1 VDFDMG
7 RVSDKRERLV
17 ESATKLF
24 HQAGFKDTSIAD
36 IAEDSG
42 VPLGNVYYYFQ
53 TKDDLVAAVIEM
65 RTEAIK
71 AEARQWEE
79 NPDPRERLLSLL
91 DLQISMKDNIAKYGC
106 PIGSM
111 CQELDKERPPVAS
124 EADGLMN
131 WVLIW
136 ITRQF
141 EEMGQ
146 KQADQFGLQLMS
158 ALQGCGV
165 VANALKDPKI
175 IELEMARLKTWIKEM

>member
-1 VDFDMG
+1 MG

-24 HQAGFKDTSIAD
+24 HQAGLKDTSIAD

-42 VPLGNVYYYFQ
+42 VPLGNVYYYFK
-53 TKDDLVAAVIEM
+53 TKEDLVAAVIEQ

-71 AEARQWEE
+71 NEARKWDE
-79 NPDPRERLLSLL
+79 NPDPRQRLLNLL
-91 DLQISMKDNIAKYGC
+91 DLQVSKKDEIAQYGC

-124 EADGLMN
+124 EADGLME
-131 WVLIW
+131 WVLKW

-141 EEMGQ
+141 KEMGQ
-146 KQADQFGLQLMS
+146 KQADQFGLQLTA

-175 IELEMARLKTWIKEM
+175 VEREIARLKTWIKEM

>member
-1 VDFDMG
+1 MG

-24 HQAGFKDTSIAD
+24 HQAGLKDTSIAD

-42 VPLGNVYYYFQ
+42 VPLGNVYYYFK
-53 TKDDLVAAVIEM
+53 TKEDLVAAVIEQ
-65 RTEAIK
+65 RTEALK
-71 AEARQWEE
+71 EEARKWDEI
-79 NPDPRERLLSLL
+79 PDPKQRLLSLL
-91 DLQISMKDNIAKYGC
+91 DLQVSRKDEIAKYGC

-111 CQELDKERPPVAS
+111 CQELDKERPPVAK
-124 EADGLMN
+124 EADGLMK
-131 WVLIW
+131 WVLEW

-141 EEMGQ
+141 KEMGQ
-146 KQADQFGLQLMS
+146 KQADQYGLQLTA

-175 IELEMARLKTWIKEM
+175 VEKEIARLRAWIKDI

>member
-1 VDFDMG
+1 MG
-7 RVSDKRERLV
+7 RVSDKRERLI

-24 HQAGFKDTSIAD
+24 HQVGLKDTAIAD

-42 VPLGNVYYYFQ
+42 VPLGNVYYYFK
-53 TKDDLVAAVIEM
+53 TKDDLVAAVIEQ
-65 RTEAIK
+65 RTEMIK
-71 AEARQWEE
+71 GQAKQWDEI
-79 NPDPRERLLSLL
+79 PDPRLRLLCLL
-91 DLQISMKDNIAKYGC
+91 DMQENMKEETAQYGC

-111 CQELDKERPPVAS
+111 CQELDKERPPVAR

-131 WVLIW
+131 WVLKW

-146 KQADQFGLQLMS
+146 KQADQYGLQLMS
-158 ALQGCGV
+158 ALQGSGV

-175 IELEMARLKTWIKEM
+175 IEWEVERLRTWIKAM

>member
-1 VDFDMG
+1 MG

-42 VPLGNVYYYFQ
+42 VPLGNVYYYFK
-53 TKDDLVAAVIEM
+53 TKDDLAAAVIKQ
-65 RTEAIK
+65 RTEFIK
-71 AEARQWEE
+71 ARAKKWEG
-79 NPDPRERLLSLL
+79 NPDPKARLLNLL
-91 DLQISMKDNIAKYGC
+91 DMHESMKIETAKYGC

-111 CQELDKERPPVAS
+111 CQELDKERPPVAN

-131 WVLIW
+131 WVLKW

-158 ALQGCGV
+158 ALQGCAV
-165 VANALKDPKI
+165 VANALKDPKV
-175 IELEMARLKTWIKEM
+175 IELEMLRLRSWIKEL

>member
-1 VDFDMG
+1 MS
-7 RVSDKRERLV
+7 RVSNKRERLI
-17 ESATKLF
+17 ESACKLF
-24 HQAGFKDTSIAD
+24 HQSGFKDTSIAD

-42 VPLGNVYYYFQ
+42 VPLGNIYYYFK
-53 TKDDLVAAVIEM
+53 TKEDLAAAVIEQ
-65 RTEAIK
+65 RTETIK
-71 AEARQWEE
+71 AQARKWEE
-79 NPDPRERLLSLL
+79 NPDPKARLLNLL
-91 DLQISMKDNIAKYGC
+91 DMQESMKNETAKYGC

-131 WVLIW
+131 WVLKW

-146 KQADQFGLQLMS
+146 KEADQFGLQLMS

-165 VANALKDPKI
+165 VANALKDPKV
-175 IELEMARLKTWIKEM
+175 IEWEIARLKSWIAEM

>member
-1 VDFDMG
+1 MG
-7 RVSDKRERLV
+7 RVSDKRERLI

-42 VPLGNVYYYFQ
+42 VPLGNVYYYFK
-53 TKDDLVAAVIEM
+53 TKEDLVAAVIEQ
-65 RTEAIK
+65 RTENIK
-71 AEARQWEE
+71 EEARRWDKI
-79 NPDPRERLLSLL
+79 PDPRQRLIKLL
-91 DLQISMKDNIAKYGC
+91 DLQLSMKNSIAKYGC

-111 CQELDKERPPVAS
+111 CQELDKERPPVAR
-124 EADGLMN
+124 EADGLMD
-131 WVLIW
+131 WVLKW

-141 EEMGQ
+141 EEMRQ
-146 KQADQFGLQLMS
+146 KQADQYGLQLTA

-175 IELEMARLKTWIKEM
+175 VEREIGRLKTWIKEM

>member
-1 VDFDMG
+1 MV
-7 RVSDKRERLV
+7 RLSDKRERLI

-42 VPLGNVYYYFQ
+42 VPLGNVYYYFK
-53 TKDDLVAAVIEM
+53 TKDDLAAAVIKQ
-65 RTEAIK
+65 RTETIK
-71 AEARQWEE
+71 SQAKKWEE
-79 NPDPRERLLSLL
+79 NPDPKQRLLNLL
-91 DLQISMKDNIAKYGC
+91 DIQESMKNETAKYGC

-131 WVLIW
+131 WVLKW
-136 ITRQF
+136 ITCQF

-158 ALQGCGV
+158 ALQGCAV
-165 VANALKDPKI
+165 VANALKDPKV
-175 IELEMARLKTWIKEM
+175 IELEMARLKSWIGEL